1 MKKLPR
7 YEEPRIEEWSQIMTD
22 LALSPLSIKIEDL
35 PSRPQQLGETEENDV
50 LGGRGYRNRWAYIS
64 YMRRSQ
70 RARNMARG
78 YGAASRRYAN
88 AARGW
93 NNRANY
99 FRNMAMRFR

>member
-50 LGGRGYRNRWAYIS
+50 LGGRGYRNRWAYHS
-64 YMRRSQ
+64 YMRRYTQ
-70 RARNMARG
+70 AQNRARG
-78 YGAASRRYAN
+78 YGRASRYYAN
-88 AARGW
+88 AQRMW
-93 NNRANY
+93 NTRANQ
-99 FRNMAMRFR
+99 FRSIAMRYR

>member
-64 YMRRSQ
+64 YMRRYTQ
-70 RARNMARG
+70 ARNRAQGFGR
-78 YGAASRRYAN
+78 ASRYYAN
-88 AARGW
+88 AQRSW
-93 NNRANY
+93 NTRANQ
-99 FRNMAMRFR
+99 FRSIAMRYR